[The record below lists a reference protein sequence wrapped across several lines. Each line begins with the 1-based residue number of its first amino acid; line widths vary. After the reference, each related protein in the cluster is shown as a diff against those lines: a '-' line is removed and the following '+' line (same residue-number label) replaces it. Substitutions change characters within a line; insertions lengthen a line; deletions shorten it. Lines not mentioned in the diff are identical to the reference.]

1 MSQRGWELLKRGLH
15 FRGIWQGYLVGKCLL
30 PLSLGISSW
39 SGQMG
44 IAVFQ
49 LSFIYSI
56 RLLARKSLLTSGLNY
71 SKRRKVRWELHM
83 IVNYANNLLANLIIS
98 ILDKYSLLFSYNVHL
113 AFHFSLSCSMFFLT
127 VPSPINTMQN
137 AIQFTYTVMFIPVY
151 SIPWS
156 VNSIRARNFVC
167 SAHLSIKYS
176 VFIIELGTHN
186 QRSKSMCWISLI
198 KDYVLQSQ
206 YFKYYQFFTL
216 SLCMGWILPPT

>member
-1 MSQRGWELLKRGLH
+1 
-15 FRGIWQGYLVGKCLL
+15 
-30 PLSLGISSW
+30 
-39 SGQMG
+39 MG

-113 AFHFSLSCSMFFLT
+113 AFRFSLSCSMFFLT